1 MIATLGNEGE
11 RIAPVQM
18 YRVLGALIQAGH
30 VIKVESRHGYVAA
43 QRTHSA
49 GEPVALLVCACCGGV
64 EEAPDAVAASI
75 IAPLGNLNDFTPA
88 RRAIEVLG
96 SCGDCEMEPMVRT

>member
-1 MIATLGNEGE
+1 MIATLRNEGE

-18 YRVLGALIQAGH
+18 YRVLGALIRAGH

-75 IAPLGNLNDFTPA
+75 IAPLSNLKAFTPA
-88 RRAIEVLG
+88 SRAIEVLG
-96 SCGDCEMEPMVRT
+96 SCGDCEMEPTVRT